1 MDKSKTIKLYL
12 QEFGMVIRRHRS
24 GLKLSQEKFAD
35 MIGIHRTHMSNIE
48 LGKEEIGL
56 GLAYKIASVLGIS
69 LRELTG
75 LAEDNIK

>member
-1 MDKSKTIKLYL
+1 
-12 QEFGMVIRRHRS
+12 
-24 GLKLSQEKFAD
+24 

-75 LAEDNIK
+75 RAEDNIK

>member
-1 MDKSKTIKLYL
+1 
-12 QEFGMVIRRHRS
+12 
-24 GLKLSQEKFAD
+24 
-35 MIGIHRTHMSNIE
+35 MSNIE

-75 LAEDNIK
+75 RAEDNIKEEYPPLVLSIIWDFVISPRSPMRQNKQYLFADKPPGQGWL